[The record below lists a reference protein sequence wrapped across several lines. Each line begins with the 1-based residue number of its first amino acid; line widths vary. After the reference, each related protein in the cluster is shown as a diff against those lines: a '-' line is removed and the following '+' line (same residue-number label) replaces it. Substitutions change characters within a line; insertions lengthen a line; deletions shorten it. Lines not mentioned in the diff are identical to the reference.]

1 MVAAEHGFNASTFT
15 ARVITATRSDMASAV
30 CGAIG
35 ALKGPLHGG
44 APTEVVSQL
53 HEIGSPERAEQW
65 IDDALDRKEKLM
77 GFGHR
82 VYRAYDPRAAALRE
96 VAEGQANMAD
106 WLRLAVVVEDIALRK
121 LAERYPDRALKTN
134 VEYYTAA
141 VLQGIDLP
149 PDLFPATFALARHAG
164 WTAHVLEQAAVDKII
179 RPDVRYIGPA
189 SGTCGTTAAPGRTR
203 RPRHCP
209 ADRGGTATM
218 PRQDSRGRD
227 TGHAGHDGVLHLE
240 RHADGGS
247 DAPGGDRTPRDSSSR
262 PSASGPGELQITLSA
277 SASDDTGLLQQGDP
291 GEAHR
296 A

>member
-53 HEIGSPERAEQW
+53 HEIGTPEHAEQW

-121 LAERYPDRALKTN
+121 LAERYPDRPLKTN

-141 VLQGIDLP
+141 VLQGVAPAARPVPGHLRAGP
-149 PDLFPATFALARHAG
+149 PRRLDRTRAG
-164 WTAHVLEQAAVDKII
+164 AGGRGQD
-179 RPDVRYIGPA
+179 RSGPDVRYIGPA
-189 SGTCGTTAAPGRTR
+189 
-203 RPRHCP
+203 
-209 ADRGGTATM
+209 
-218 PRQDSRGRD
+218 
-227 TGHAGHDGVLHLE
+227 E
-240 RHADGGS
+240 RHL
-247 DAPGGDRTPRDSSSR
+247 DAAQPVTVH
-262 PSASGPGELQITLSA
+262 
-277 SASDDTGLLQQGDP
+277 DT
-291 GEAHR
+291 
-296 A
+296 